1 MTTINLMTL
10 LPLLF
15 YQTISKHMFLIAFCF
30 QRCFFLSFGQQI
42 FDLMR
47 KERIFKPFHCLKQTL
62 IHICSLISKYYHLEI
77 VTRLHL
83 ASFIIICIIRGQI
96 QSFETFSNII
106 CKKCYQFM
114 CSRKIFQVRVIF
126 NDYLRQLSEMHFQG

>member
-1 MTTINLMTL
+1 MTL

-30 QRCFFLSFGQQI
+30 QRCFFLSFWQQI

-47 KERIFKPFHCLKQTL
+47 KERIFKPFRCLKQTL
-62 IHICSLISKYYHLEI
+62 IHICSLISKYHHLEI

-83 ASFIIICIIRGQI
+83 ASFKRE
-96 QSFETFSNII
+96 SETYEPNRS
-106 CKKCYQFM
+106 
-114 CSRKIFQVRVIF
+114 
-126 NDYLRQLSEMHFQG
+126 DY